1 MRLQESKDRSSER
14 NFGERKLYIRGLR
27 ALFKKT
33 DLVASLYITLGK
45 SVILYSKSGM
55 AVLVTIAAKYGR

>member
-14 NFGERKLYIRGLR
+14 NFGERKLYISGLR

-45 SVILYSKSGM
+45 SVIL
-55 AVLVTIAAKYGR
+55 